1 MYVSHGLH
9 YLKKPGLFQNK
20 IQTWFFLI
28 VLPAPPGL
36 SSGIPNPIARHN
48 PSSLFYVY
56 LQVSD
61 VLDAPRKPSKRCQPP
76 ARRQSGIPTQQTS
89 PPIWYLRLWRGAGE
103 RPQMSSFHLY
113 QGESFLK
120 PETTGEK
127 CLLCLVNQKL
137 PSWERNICSVF
148 FFHHFHYTQS
158 SNVCFSPAISLLP
171 LIHQV
176 IYSYIY
182 LKHRSIAYDPC
193 APSSGFLFW
202 DGAQAVPQLQ
212 VRVYMGSGRGGG
224 VHFIME

>member
-1 MYVSHGLH
+1 M
-9 YLKKPGLFQNK
+9 
-20 IQTWFFLI
+20 
-28 VLPAPPGL
+28 LPAPPGL
-36 SSGIPNPIARHN
+36 SSGISNPVARHN

-56 LQVSD
+56 LQESYE
-61 VLDAPRKPSKRCQPP
+61 LDTPRKSSKRCQPP

-103 RPQMSSFHLY
+103 RPGMSSFQLY

-137 PSWERNICSVF
+137 PSWERNICSVGF
-148 FFHHFHYTQS
+148 FF
-158 SNVCFSPAISLLP
+158 PPLP
-171 LIHQV
+171 LYSKFKCMLFPSDFTPAAHSSCNLFIHF
-176 IYSYIY
+176 

-212 VRVYMGSGRGGG
+212 VRVYMGSGREGGG
-224 VHFIME
+224 HTS